1 LPLFAWIA
9 LVFSAVFS
17 LSAIAR
23 AGLRGWS
30 LWRELRSFT
39 GAAGAAVD
47 ELAKRAEATGRRA
60 GAAAE
65 NAARLTTNVAR
76 LQSSLARLALLQAAA
91 GEAGALFTGLRAS
104 VPRK

>member
-1 LPLFAWIA
+1 M
-9 LVFSAVFS
+9 
-17 LSAIAR
+17 
-23 AGLRGWS
+23 
-30 LWRELRSFT
+30 

-47 ELAKRAEATGRRA
+47 ELARRAEATGQRA

-65 NAARLTTNVAR
+65 KAERLTGNVAR